1 MRNLRRIA
9 FIRRVK
15 KSFTIIV
22 ATIRV
27 CGLISR
33 HFHNLATTK
42 TTKKPITNNN
52 FGEDPQVSCV
62 SKTNEKEV
70 VKKKLP
76 NKEIVQCYYTC
87 ATIYKQ
93 TYYQCSTPKPQLA

>member
-1 MRNLRRIA
+1 MIY
-9 FIRRVK
+9 
-15 KSFTIIV
+15 
-22 ATIRV
+22 
-27 CGLISR
+27 G

-62 SKTNEKEV
+62 SKKNEKEV

-76 NKEIVQCYYTC
+76 NKEIFQCYYTC

-93 TYYQCSTPKPQLA
+93 TYYQYSTPKPQLAWSKQFSHPLFIFKG